1 MLRVGLTG
9 GIGCGKST
17 VAALFAQLGV
27 PIIDTDV
34 IAHQLT
40 QAGGAAMPPVRK
52 AFGDAVIGA
61 EGALDRRAMRRRIFA
76 DEAERKELEAI
87 LHPLIRQ
94 QVEQQLASIGTAHYV
109 IVVVPLLL
117 ETGGYRDLLDRV
129 LVVDCSEGQQVGRAV
144 ARNGISAAEIEAIMA
159 TQASRTQRLA
169 AADDVLE
176 NQADLT
182 TLQAGIE
189 ALHRK
194 YLGLSRAP

>member
-17 VAALFAQLGV
+17 VAESFARLGV
-27 PIIDTDV
+27 PIIDTDA

-40 QAGGAAMPPVRK
+40 QAGGAAIPPVRK
-52 AFGDAVIGA
+52 FFGDALIA
-61 EGALDRRAMRRRIFA
+61 ADGALDRPAMRRRVFA
-76 DEAERKELEAI
+76 DEAERKKLEAI

-94 QVEQQLASIGTAHYV
+94 QVEQRLTAIGTAHYV
-109 IVVVPLLL
+109 ILVVPLLV
-117 ETGGYRDLLDRV
+117 ETGDYRDILDRV
-129 LVVDCSEGQQVGRAV
+129 LVVDCSEVQQVGRV
-144 ARNGISAAEIEAIMA
+144 LARSGISPAEVDAIMA
-159 TQASRTQRLA
+159 AQASRTQRLA

-176 NQADLT
+176 NQGDLT
-182 TLQAGIE
+182 ALQTGIE

>member
-94 QVEQQLASIGTAHYV
+94 QVEQQLASIGKAHYV